1 MYVCIVLLWRQ
12 NSLRSNMEGDRLSFQ
27 VILGFEWIAALICY
41 KIIWSYL
48 NKKPLG
54 RTFQSILFEFLVI
67 IFKKVIFFRNANFVW
82 FNDKRLHFCGSLCID
97 GINFVTF
104 EILENDFRSCPS
116 YNLVSIF
123 FGRRFL
129 WTNIL
134 HFCLSVLQ
142 YFSHESSESC
152 WRIIHSLSFEVRT

>member
-1 MYVCIVLLWRQ
+1 MYHVCIVLLWRL
-12 NSLRSNMEGDRLSFQ
+12 NSLRSNMEGNRLSLQ

-54 RTFQSILFEFLVI
+54 RTFHSILFSVF
-67 IFKKVIFFRNANFVW
+67 IFKKEILFRNANFVW
-82 FNDKRLHFCGSLCID
+82 FDDKRLHFCGSLCID
-97 GINFVTF
+97 GINAVTF
-104 EILENDFRSCPS
+104 EILENDFRSCLS

-123 FGRRFL
+123 FGSRFL

-142 YFSHESSESC
+142 HFSHESSESC
-152 WRIIHSLSFEVRT
+152 WRIIHSFSFKVRT